1 MTSIVV
7 VDPSS
12 PMNSIVLVE
21 QIQGPAGS
29 GSGGGGGP
37 TTGIGF
43 GYWNTGVVNSA
54 AIALTGD
61 VSMGAL
67 ASPNVP
73 LTVTGLQGKALPALS
88 AGLLQYSGSAWSLA
102 ALTSAQLPAI
112 TLTGQ
117 VTGSA
122 SGGSIA
128 TTLTSANLP
137 AITLTSD
144 CTGGPT
150 TGGSIA
156 TTVVSL
162 QTATIAVANNSGTMQ
177 WWNGGTP
184 LLDQATTSAATGA
197 NFTIAPQVSTNA
209 SGTPGSA
216 IVSLGAPVGAGA
228 YASFQVQQV
237 GSSPLQVAQ
246 LGMGS
251 GVTAGCN
258 CLWLPAGSS
267 PSGSNPTLFTFAAKT
282 YVNATVAIEMAIS
295 GSAVHRFDT
304 NGASLNSNATSATG
318 VGIVLLGPA
327 SANPSSITS
336 PAFTLYY
343 DNTTNNGLLA
353 IGPSSAGLMLES
365 IVPLWAGTQ
374 NSQAGLIR
382 KFGQF
387 LRTTNATSTTAI
399 TIPLPTSSTSC
410 MVIVHGVGRNV
421 TALASSAQ
429 MIAANVLNTA
439 GTLTITQTTL
449 FTAGATTV
457 SVTTSTTN
465 ILVQVTGT
473 AADNVDWTVK
483 AVAIFS

>member
-1 MTSIVV
+1 MNSIVV

-162 QTATIAVANNSGTMQ
+162 QTATITVANNSGTMQ

-197 NFTIAPQVSTNA
+197 NFTIAPQVSTATN
-209 SGTPGSA
+209 GTPGSC
-216 IVSLGAPVGAGA
+216 VVQLGAPTGSGSQPFFEVTQAGGSPA
-228 YASFQVQQV
+228 QLMQV
-237 GSSPLQVAQ
+237 GF
-246 LGMGS
+246 GS
-251 GVTAGCN
+251 GVTAGCVA
-258 CLWLPAGSS
+258 LWITDGAT
-267 PSGSNPTLFTFAAKT
+267 PSGSNAAIFTFAGKT
-282 YVNATVAIEMAIS
+282 YINNTSAVQLSIS
-295 GSAVHRFDT
+295 GTALHRFDST
-304 NGASLNSNATSATG
+304 SASLNTIAGSASGTG
-318 VGIVLLGPA
+318 VVLLGAA
-327 SANPSSITS
+327 STNPTAITS
-336 PAFTLYY
+336 SVFTLYY
-343 DNTTNNGLLA
+343 DSSLNDALMA
-353 IGPSSAGLMLES
+353 IGPTSALMLEG
-365 IVPLWAGTQ
+365 IVPTWQGTQ
-374 NSQAGLIR
+374 NTQTGLIR
-382 KFGQF
+382 PYGQM
-387 LRTTNATSTTAI
+387 LRTTNATVTTAI
-399 TIPLPTSSTSC
+399 TIPLATAGTSVFILVYGT
-410 MVIVHGVGRNV
+410 GRNV

-457 SVTTSTTN
+457 SVTTSSTN

-483 AVAIFS
+483 AVATFS